1 MASWLTANLI
11 KEGHQVSL
19 LSGEMTVEQR
29 AAVIERYRNGKEKVL
44 VTTNVCSR
52 GGTDTEHHGRGQH
65 VRWMFEANH
74 KQLCTSGHFK
84 ESTWNKWHW
93 WSTLTS
99 QWIWKEMP
107 TTRRT
112 FIGLAAQD
120 ASARGDLLSI
130 WWTAS
135 TAWIL
140 SNKLR
145 CISVCSSS
153 VLAYFKMIKSDHG
166 DLRSNVSSFSFL
178 RQENQETWQQQ
189 SGGNGKPVELN
200 ESQCTQMGSSYLKCY
215 LSSSESLCLQ
225 IRLRARCEFH

>member
-65 VRWMFEANH
+65 VSWMFEADH
-74 KQLCTSGHFK
+74 KHLWTSANFK

-93 WSTLTS
+93 WSISTF

-145 CISVCSSS
+145 CISVCLHSSCMFQN
-153 VLAYFKMIKSDHG
+153 AKGDHG
-166 DLRSNVSSFSFL
+166 NLKSNVSSFSSF

-189 SGGNGKPVELN
+189 SGGNGKHVELN
-200 ESQCTQMGSSYLKCY
+200 ESHCTQMGSSYLKCY

-225 IRLRARCEFH
+225 VRQRARC